1 MLNRRSY
8 FKSLVF
14 LALGGACATACAEDY
29 GTAGFGWGIPYATL
43 GLNVDIKVTRD
54 FYLTE
59 SVGSGFADTGYALGG
74 RYYVRRMS
82 ENMRVR
88 TSAIYGV
95 YSGVKYNTT
104 DQQGNPV
111 NKKGEDFASLALGFG
126 IEWMSG
132 DEGFDFDVLY
142 VDTASVRSRASE
154 LREAG
159 YRVSRVGADNISI
172 GVGYRRRID

>member
-1 MLNRRSY
+1 MLNSRSY
-8 FKSLVF
+8 FKSVVF
-14 LALGGACATACAEDY
+14 LALGGVCNAASADDY

-59 SVGSGFADTGYALGG
+59 SVGSGFSDTGYALGG

-82 ENMRVR
+82 ENMRLR

-95 YSGVKYNTT
+95 YGGVKYNTT
-104 DQQGNPV
+104 DQLGNPV
-111 NKKGEDFASLALGFG
+111 NKKGEDFATLALGVG

-142 VDTASVRSRASE
+142 VDTASVRSRERE
-154 LREAG
+154 LHDAG
-159 YRVSRVGADNISI
+159 YRVYRVGADNISV
-172 GVGYRRRID
+172 GVGYRHRID